1 MGSSDCVHPGP
12 RNSTRWLPVDS
23 CYTTC
28 SFVFSWKRLYNEMC
42 KVFKQG
48 ANARWL
54 IQWKYYNLT
63 DLKTEQ
69 TLFHTLE
76 HSNGLSQMNEL
87 KKWWTKQRCLPFSSW
102 SAYEILVRTY
112 RRMDPWQL
120 HIALMDVLTISA
132 SANISLICLSK
143 IAIQNRGTEMGLFS
157 AGSSGVSSLC
167 YMLNV
172 HIYCHC
178 LDFSPKPWIAC
189 YGLSNHQKMHVF
201 GIFPGAVTK

>member
-120 HIALMDVLTISA
+120 HIALVDVLTISA
-132 SANISLICLSK
+132 SANIASWKLQFK
-143 IAIQNRGTEMGLFS
+143 TEEQKWD
-157 AGSSGVSSLC
+157 SSLLVLLGFHLC
-167 YMLNV
+167 ATCWMYLYTAML
-172 HIYCHC
+172 
-178 LDFSPKPWIAC
+178 LPK
-189 YGLSNHQKMHVF
+189 
-201 GIFPGAVTK
+201 

>member
-48 ANARWL
+48 ANARWI

-69 TLFHTLE
+69 TLFHALA
-76 HSNGLSQMNEL
+76 HSIGLSQMNEL

-120 HIALMDVLTISA
+120 HIALVDVLTISA
-132 SANISLICLSK
+132 SANIASWKLQFKTEEQKWDSSLLVLPGFHLCATCWMYIYTA
-143 IAIQNRGTEMGLFS
+143 IASAQVAWPHGLFS
-157 AGSSGVSSLC
+157 KTMNS
-167 YMLNV
+167 MLWP
-172 HIYCHC
+172 
-178 LDFSPKPWIAC
+178 F
-189 YGLSNHQKMHVF
+189 
-201 GIFPGAVTK
+201 